1 MKRRRFVPEV
11 CMHVY
16 QRTIS
21 GFNIFYDLEDFLVFY
36 TIFSVTA
43 RMYKVRVVS
52 MCIMYNHV
60 HVLVESE
67 SLVELSRFVQRYT
80 SVFTR
85 EYNNDVG
92 RTGSLFRKSYG
103 SAPKKDDKKIRS
115 AIIYLGNNPV
125 EKKLC
130 IYADQYRWN
139 FLAYADEPFP
149 FASDLKVTSRIKAL
163 VNACRE
169 VDAAFACM
177 RPLNYAQLRRMF
189 SKLSYKEKEY
199 LTDYIINV
207 YSPFCHETMLGYF
220 GSYEKMKLAVRSN
233 TGSEYDIHED
243 YDPAS
248 DVAYGQ
254 MIDFLRSKYGFLQVR
269 KVIVLP
275 LDERVS
281 LAKELQKH
289 VPASM
294 KQICRFLHIELAK

>member
-43 RMYKVRVVS
+43 RMYKGRVVS
-52 MCIMYNHV
+52 MCLMYNHV

-80 SVFTR
+80 SVFTC

-103 SAPKKDDKKIRS
+103 SAPKKEEKKIRS

-130 IYADQYRWN
+130 IYADS
-139 FLAYADEPFP
+139 PFP
-149 FASDLKVTSRIKAL
+149 FSSDLKVTSRMKAL

-189 SKLSYKEKEY
+189 GKLSSKEKE
-199 LTDYIINV
+199 
-207 YSPFCHETMLGYF
+207 
-220 GSYEKMKLAVRSN
+220 
-233 TGSEYDIHED
+233 
-243 YDPAS
+243 
-248 DVAYGQ
+248 
-254 MIDFLRSKYGFLQVR
+254 
-269 KVIVLP
+269 
-275 LDERVS
+275 
-281 LAKELQKH
+281 
-289 VPASM
+289 
-294 KQICRFLHIELAK
+294 